1 MRKKKK
7 LSCLR
12 LNGGNSE
19 VMQPWY
25 SSFIVYD
32 QFLFIFTINVII
44 QKLRF
49 SELFLSHKS
58 TVYENIQYI
67 NGRDML
73 RALFTDMHTY
83 IVLKGPSLSQYLI
96 LLIL

>member
-1 MRKKKK
+1 
-7 LSCLR
+7 
-12 LNGGNSE
+12 
-19 VMQPWY
+19 MQSWY

-32 QFLFIFTINVII
+32 QFLIIFTINVII
-44 QKLRF
+44 QKLIF

-67 NGRDML
+67 NDRGIL

-83 IVLKGPSLSQYLI
+83 VVLKVPSFSQYLI